1 MYSISLVS
9 LQYGIS
15 LKDSNERVLDI
26 MGRGTYLDIHIDV
39 DTDEPTSASKFGDE
53 YQIKVSE

>member
-9 LQYGIS
+9 LQCGIS
-15 LKDSNERVLDI
+15 LKDSSERVLDI

-39 DTDEPTSASKFGDE
+39 ATDEPTFASKIGDE